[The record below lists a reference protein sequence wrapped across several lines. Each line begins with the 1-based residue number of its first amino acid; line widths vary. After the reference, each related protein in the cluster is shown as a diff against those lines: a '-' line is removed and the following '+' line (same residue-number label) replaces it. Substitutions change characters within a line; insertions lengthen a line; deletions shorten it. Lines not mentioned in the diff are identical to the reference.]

1 MLPSDKDNPLTK
13 AYYSIQVPFPHPRT
27 HTSQQLIPPRN
38 HETLVYV
45 HPLCTR
51 GAHTNTTPRR
61 SSNHTHTH
69 HHTSAKNSVLGEKYL
84 RFSPL
89 PTQHNPLRS
98 IYLSYRSI
106 QRHTHSASN
115 SSRTSTY
122 TSLCASVSA
131 SAANLSASNPE
142 SAICPPLPAASSLP
156 AASLL
161 ALIPPPNAS
170 GTFSLRLIATN
181 DFGSLTLHR
190 ISKSYSSP
198 CARLNSRMELRPQR
212 VEHFLP
218 VMMRRETATRREA
231 NHVPRVELAARC

>member
-1 MLPSDKDNPLTK
+1 MLFHYHIPL
-13 AYYSIQVPFPHPRT
+13 YT
-27 HTSQQLIPPRN
+27 HAHTHHKQLIPPRN
-38 HETLVYV
+38 YETLVKYSPFSAREARIQL
-45 HPLCTR
+45 HS
-51 GAHTNTTPRR
+51 TTLKQPY
-61 SSNHTHTH
+61 THTPTH
-69 HHTSAKNSVLGEKYL
+69 ITQHPVLGEKYL
-84 RFSPL
+84 RSSSL

-98 IYLSYRSI
+98 IYPSYRSI
-106 QRHTHSASN
+106 QRHPHSAST

-142 SAICPPLPAASSLP
+142 SAICPPLPAAS
-156 AASLL
+156 LL
-161 ALIPPPNAS
+161 ALFPPPNAS

-190 ISKSYSSP
+190 ISKSHSSL

-218 VMMRRETATRREA
+218 VMMRRETAARREA